1 MAEEEK
7 VPQEDSSS
15 EETKKNKKKVI
26 IGVSIVVALIII
38 FIIVLL
44 LLLGSC
50 THRHTMIY
58 HPAVEPTCDT
68 PGSVQY
74 WHCDECGNDYL
85 DEKGHE
91 RIDDVTIDILPH
103 IPVVDQGIPAD
114 CENDGL
120 TEGSHCATCGEV
132 IVAQEVIPALGHEI
146 GTFTRVS
153 NPTCTQTGL
162 ETSVCTR
169 CGETIERIIPATGHT
184 EEVIPGTPATCTET
198 GLSEGVLCSV
208 CGAVLVEQEV
218 VPAKGHTYGE
228 TVVIEEASCLRN
240 GKQES
245 VCKDCGET
253 ITEIIPALGHDR
265 VYESD
270 VEPTCE
276 TPGRTG
282 RVVCDRCGMVLEEG
296 ETIPPLGHEIEGDE
310 CINCGKEACMDLEFE
325 ISLDESYYILV
336 GLGDC
341 SDTHILV
348 PDVYDDGE
356 NGEHPVKSI
365 KIEAFSSKKNGVAKA
380 EQIVTISFPDSIEDI
395 GNDAFRGCS
404 NLVSV
409 TFGRGVWMI
418 GSNAFGGCDS
428 LTAVQFRGDTSDWR
442 VSTTLTDTVGTSI
455 DPAVLSSPSRAAE
468 LFTETYAS
476 YIWWLGTSGYSRFRL

>member
-7 VPQEDSSS
+7 VPQGDSSS
-15 EETKKNKKKVI
+15 EETQKNKKKVI
-26 IGVSIVVALIII
+26 IGVCVVVALIVI

-103 IPVVDQGIPAD
+103 VPVIDFGVAPG
-114 CENDGL
+114 CESEGL

-132 IVAQEVIPALGHEI
+132 IVAQEVIPALGHETK
-146 GTFTRVS
+146 TFTRVS

-169 CGETIERIIPATGHT
+169 CGETIERVIPATGHT
-184 EEVIPGTPATCTET
+184 EEVLPGTPATCTEA
-198 GLSEGVLCSV
+198 GLSDGVRCSE
-208 CGAVLVEQEV
+208 CGAVLVAQEAI
-218 VPAKGHTYGE
+218 PAKGHTYGE
-228 TVVIEEASCLRN
+228 TVVIEEASCLRD

-245 VCKDCGET
+245 VCVDCGET
-253 ITEIIPALGHDR
+253 VTERIPALGHDR
-265 VYESD
+265 VYEPAI
-270 VEPTCE
+270 EATCE
-276 TPGRTG
+276 TSGRTG

-325 ISLDESYYILV
+325 ISLDESYYILI
-336 GLGDC
+336 GLGKC
-341 SDTHILV
+341 THTHILV

>member
-7 VPQEDSSS
+7 VPQGDSSS
-15 EETKKNKKKVI
+15 EETQKNKKKVI
-26 IGVSIVVALIII
+26 IGVCVVVALIVI

-276 TPGRTG
+276 TPGHTG

>member
-7 VPQEDSSS
+7 VPQGDSSS
-15 EETKKNKKKVI
+15 EETQKNKKKVI
-26 IGVSIVVALIII
+26 IGVCVVVALIVI

-132 IVAQEVIPALGHEI
+132 IVAQEVIPALGHEM

-208 CGAVLVEQEV
+208 CGAVLVAQEEIS
-218 VPAKGHTYGE
+218 AKGHTYGE

-325 ISLDESYYILV
+325 ISLDESYYILI
-336 GLGDC
+336 GLGKC
-341 SDTHILV
+341 TDTHILV

>member
-26 IGVSIVVALIII
+26 IGVCIVVALIVI

-120 TEGSHCATCGEV
+120 TEGSHCATCGE
-132 IVAQEVIPALGHEI
+132 ILVAQEVIPALGHEI

-169 CGETIERIIPATGHT
+169 CGETIERVIPATGHT
-184 EEVIPGTPATCTET
+184 EEVIPGSPATCTET
-198 GLSEGVLCSV
+198 GLSDGVRCSV
-208 CGAVLVEQEV
+208 CGAVLVAQEEI
-218 VPAKGHTYGE
+218 PAKGHTYGE
-228 TVVIEEASCLRN
+228 TVVIEEASCLRD

-245 VCKDCGET
+245 VCEDCGET
-253 ITEIIPALGHDR
+253 VTEKIPALGHDR
-265 VYESD
+265 VYEPAI
-270 VEPTCE
+270 EATCE
-276 TPGRTG
+276 TSGRTG

-442 VSTTLTDTVGTSI
+442 VSTTLTDTVGTPI

-476 YIWWLGTSGYSRFRL
+476 YIWWLGVSGYSRFRL

>member
-26 IGVSIVVALIII
+26 IGVCIVVALIVI

-169 CGETIERIIPATGHT
+169 CGETIERVIPATGHT
-184 EEVIPGTPATCTET
+184 EEVLPGSPATCTET
-198 GLSEGVLCSV
+198 GLSDGVRCSV
-208 CGAVLVEQEV
+208 CGAVLVAQEAI
-218 VPAKGHTYGE
+218 PAKGHTYGE
-228 TVVIEEASCLRN
+228 TVVIEEASCLRD

-245 VCKDCGET
+245 VCVDCGET
-253 ITEIIPALGHDR
+253 VTEKIPALGHDR
-265 VYESD
+265 VYEPAI
-270 VEPTCE
+270 EATCE
-276 TPGRTG
+276 TSGRTG

-310 CINCGKEACMDLEFE
+310 CINCGKEACMDLEFV
-325 ISLDESYYILV
+325 ISLDESYYILI
-336 GLGDC
+336 GLGHC
-341 SDTHILV
+341 TDTHILV

>member
-26 IGVSIVVALIII
+26 IGVCIVVALIII

-132 IVAQEVIPALGHEI
+132 IVAQEVIPALGHEM

-253 ITEIIPALGHDR
+253 VTERIPALGHDR
-265 VYESD
+265 VYEPAI
-270 VEPTCE
+270 EATCE
-276 TPGRTG
+276 TSGRTG

-310 CINCGKEACMDLEFE
+310 CINCGKEACMDLEFV
-325 ISLDESYYILV
+325 ISLDGSYYILI
-336 GLGDC
+336 GLGKC
-341 SDTHILV
+341 TDTHILV

>member
-7 VPQEDSSS
+7 VPQGDSSS

-26 IGVSIVVALIII
+26 IGVCIVVALIVI

-169 CGETIERIIPATGHT
+169 CGETIERVIPATGHT

-198 GLSEGVLCSV
+198 GLSEGVRCSV
-208 CGAVLVEQEV
+208 CGAVLVAQEEIS
-218 VPAKGHTYGE
+218 AKGHTYGE

-265 VYESD
+265 VYEPAI
-270 VEPTCE
+270 EATCE
-276 TPGRTG
+276 TSGRTG

>member
-26 IGVSIVVALIII
+26 IGVCIVVALIVI

-169 CGETIERIIPATGHT
+169 CGETIERVIPATGHT
-184 EEVIPGTPATCTET
+184 EEIIPGTPATCTET
-198 GLSEGVLCSV
+198 GFSEGVLCSV

-228 TVVIEEASCLRN
+228 TVVIEEASCLRD

-245 VCKDCGET
+245 VCVDCGET
-253 ITEIIPALGHDR
+253 VTEKIPALGHDR
-265 VYESD
+265 VYEPAI
-270 VEPTCE
+270 EATCE
-276 TPGRTG
+276 TSGRTG

-341 SDTHILV
+341 ADTHILV
-348 PDVYDDGE
+348 PDVYDDGK

-365 KIEAFSSKKNGVAKA
+365 MIEAFSSKKNGVAKA
-380 EQIVTISFPDSIEDI
+380 EQIVTISFPDSIKDI

-409 TFGRGVWMI
+409 TFGRGVRMI

-428 LTAVQFRGDTSDWR
+428 LTAVQFRGDTSDWK
-442 VSTTLTDTVGTSI
+442 VSTVLSDTVGTPI

-476 YIWWLGTSGYSRFRL
+476 YIWWLGTSGYSRLRL

>member
-7 VPQEDSSS
+7 VPQGDSSS
-15 EETKKNKKKVI
+15 EETQKNKKKVI
-26 IGVSIVVALIII
+26 IGVCIVVALIVI

-103 IPVVDQGIPAD
+103 VPVTDLGVAPG
-114 CENDGL
+114 CESEGL

-169 CGETIERIIPATGHT
+169 CGETIERVIPATGHT
-184 EEVIPGTPATCTET
+184 EEVLPGTPATCTET
-198 GLSEGVLCSV
+198 GLSDGVRCSE
-208 CGAVLVEQEV
+208 CGAVLVAQEAI
-218 VPAKGHTYGE
+218 PAKGHTYGE
-228 TVVIEEASCLRN
+228 TVVIEEASCLRD

-245 VCKDCGET
+245 VCADCGET
-253 ITEIIPALGHDR
+253 VTERIPALGHDR
-265 VYESD
+265 VYEPAI
-270 VEPTCE
+270 EATCE
-276 TPGRTG
+276 TSGRTG

-325 ISLDESYYILV
+325 ISLDESYYILI
-336 GLGDC
+336 GLGKC
-341 SDTHILV
+341 THTHILV

>member
-7 VPQEDSSS
+7 VPQGDSSS
-15 EETKKNKKKVI
+15 EETQKNKKKVI
-26 IGVSIVVALIII
+26 IGVCVVVALIVI

-103 IPVVDQGIPAD
+103 VPVIDFGVAPG
-114 CENDGL
+114 CESEGL

-132 IVAQEVIPALGHEI
+132 IVAQEVIPALGHETK
-146 GTFTRVS
+146 TFTRVS

-169 CGETIERIIPATGHT
+169 CGETIERVIPATGHT
-184 EEVIPGTPATCTET
+184 EEVLPGTPVTCTEA
-198 GLSEGVLCSV
+198 GLSDGVRCSV
-208 CGAVLVEQEV
+208 CGAVLVAQEEIS
-218 VPAKGHTYGE
+218 AKGHTYGE
-228 TVVIEEASCLRN
+228 TVVIEEASCLRD

-245 VCKDCGET
+245 VCVDCGET
-253 ITEIIPALGHDR
+253 VTEAIPALGHDR
-265 VYESD
+265 VYEPAI
-270 VEPTCE
+270 EATCE
-276 TPGRTG
+276 TSGRTG

-310 CINCGKEACMDLEFE
+310 CINCGKEACMDLEFK
-325 ISLDESYYILV
+325 ISLDESYYILI

-365 KIEAFSSKKNGVAKA
+365 KIEAFSSNKNGVAKA

-409 TFGRGVWMI
+409 TFGRGVWQI
-418 GSNAFGGCDS
+418 GSNAFDGCDS

-442 VSTTLTDTVGTSI
+442 VSTTLADTVGTSI

>member
-7 VPQEDSSS
+7 VPQGDSSS
-15 EETKKNKKKVI
+15 EETQKNKKKVI
-26 IGVSIVVALIII
+26 IGVCVVVALIVI

-103 IPVVDQGIPAD
+103 VPVIDFGVAPG
-114 CENDGL
+114 CESEGL

-132 IVAQEVIPALGHEI
+132 IVAQEVIPALGHETK
-146 GTFTRVS
+146 TFTRVS

-169 CGETIERIIPATGHT
+169 CGETIERVIPATGHT
-184 EEVIPGTPATCTET
+184 EEVLPGTPATCTEA
-198 GLSEGVLCSV
+198 GLSDGVRCSE
-208 CGAVLVEQEV
+208 CGAVLVAQEAI
-218 VPAKGHTYGE
+218 PAKGHTYGE
-228 TVVIEEASCLRN
+228 TVVIEEASCLRD

-245 VCKDCGET
+245 VCADCGET
-253 ITEIIPALGHDR
+253 VTEAIPALGHDR
-265 VYESD
+265 VYEPAI
-270 VEPTCE
+270 EATCE
-276 TPGRTG
+276 TSGRTG

-325 ISLDESYYILV
+325 ISLDESYYILI

>member
-26 IGVSIVVALIII
+26 IGVCIVVALIVI

-184 EEVIPGTPATCTET
+184 EEVLPGTPATCTET
-198 GLSEGVLCSV
+198 GLSDGVRCSV
-208 CGAVLVEQEV
+208 CGAVLVAQEAI
-218 VPAKGHTYGE
+218 PAKGHTYGE

-325 ISLDESYYILV
+325 ISLDESYYILI
-336 GLGDC
+336 GLGKC
-341 SDTHILV
+341 THTHILV

>member
-132 IVAQEVIPALGHEI
+132 IVAQEVIPALGHEM

-169 CGETIERIIPATGHT
+169 CGETIERVIPATGHT
-184 EEVIPGTPATCTET
+184 EEVLPGTPATCTEA
-198 GLSEGVLCSV
+198 GLSDGVRCSV
-208 CGAVLVEQEV
+208 CGAVLVAQEAI
-218 VPAKGHTYGE
+218 PAKGHTYGE
-228 TVVIEEASCLRN
+228 TVVIEEASCLRD

-245 VCKDCGET
+245 VCADCGET
-253 ITEIIPALGHDR
+253 VTERIPALGHDR
-265 VYESD
+265 VYEPAI
-270 VEPTCE
+270 EATCE
-276 TPGRTG
+276 TSGRTG

-365 KIEAFSSKKNGVAKA
+365 EIEAFSSKKNGVAKA

-442 VSTTLTDTVGTSI
+442 VRTTLTDTVGTSI

>member
-7 VPQEDSSS
+7 VPQGDSSS
-15 EETKKNKKKVI
+15 EETQKNKKKVI
-26 IGVSIVVALIII
+26 IGVCVVVALIVI

-169 CGETIERIIPATGHT
+169 CGETIERVIPATGHT
-184 EEVIPGTPATCTET
+184 EEVLPGSPATCTET
-198 GLSEGVLCSV
+198 GLSDGVRCSV
-208 CGAVLVEQEV
+208 CGAVLVAQEAI
-218 VPAKGHTYGE
+218 PAKGHTYGE
-228 TVVIEEASCLRN
+228 TVVIEEASCLRD

-245 VCKDCGET
+245 VCVDCGET
-253 ITEIIPALGHDR
+253 VTEKIPALGHDR
-265 VYESD
+265 VYEPAI
-270 VEPTCE
+270 EATCE
-276 TPGRTG
+276 TSGRTG

-365 KIEAFSSKKNGVAKA
+365 EIEAFSSKKNGVAKA

-442 VSTTLTDTVGTSI
+442 VRTTLTDTVGTSI

>member
-26 IGVSIVVALIII
+26 IGVCIVVALIVI

-103 IPVVDQGIPAD
+103 VPVIDFGVAPG
-114 CENDGL
+114 CESEGL

-132 IVAQEVIPALGHEI
+132 IVAQEVIPALGHETK
-146 GTFTRVS
+146 TFTRVS

-169 CGETIERIIPATGHT
+169 CGETIERVIPATGHT
-184 EEVIPGTPATCTET
+184 EEVLPGTPATCTET
-198 GLSEGVLCSV
+198 GLSDGVRCSV
-208 CGAVLVEQEV
+208 CDAVLVAQETI
-218 VPAKGHTYGE
+218 PAKGHTYGE
-228 TVVIEEASCLRN
+228 TVVIEEASCISD

-245 VCKDCGET
+245 VCVDCGKT
-253 ITEIIPALGHDR
+253 VTERIPALGHDP
-265 VYESD
+265 VYEPAI
-270 VEPTCE
+270 EATCE

-365 KIEAFSSKKNGVAKA
+365 EIEAFSSKKNGVAKA

-442 VSTTLTDTVGTSI
+442 VRTTLTDTVGTSI

>member
-26 IGVSIVVALIII
+26 IGVCVVVALIII

-103 IPVVDQGIPAD
+103 VPVTDLGVAPG
-114 CENDGL
+114 CESEGL

-132 IVAQEVIPALGHEI
+132 IVAQEVIPALGHEM
-146 GTFTRVS
+146 GMFTRVS

-184 EEVIPGTPATCTET
+184 EEVIPGTPATCTEA
-198 GLSEGVLCSV
+198 GLSDGVRCSV
-208 CGAVLVEQEV
+208 CGAVLVAQEEI
-218 VPAKGHTYGE
+218 PAKGHTYGE
-228 TVVIEEASCLRN
+228 TVVIEEASCLRD

-245 VCKDCGET
+245 VCEDCGET
-253 ITEIIPALGHDR
+253 VTEKIPALGHDR
-265 VYESD
+265 VYEPAI
-270 VEPTCE
+270 EATCE
-276 TPGRTG
+276 TSGRTG

-310 CINCGKEACMDLEFE
+310 CINCGKEACMDLEFV
-325 ISLDESYYILV
+325 ISLDESYYILI
-336 GLGDC
+336 GLGHC
-341 SDTHILV
+341 TDTHILV

-476 YIWWLGTSGYSRFRL
+476 YIWWLGTSAYSRFRL

>member
-26 IGVSIVVALIII
+26 IGVCIVVALIVI

-169 CGETIERIIPATGHT
+169 CGETIERVIPATGHT
-184 EEVIPGTPATCTET
+184 EEVLPGTPATCTEA
-198 GLSEGVLCSV
+198 GLSDGVRCSV
-208 CGAVLVEQEV
+208 CGAVLVAQEAI
-218 VPAKGHTYGE
+218 PAKGHTYGE

-245 VCKDCGET
+245 VCVDCGET
-253 ITEIIPALGHDR
+253 VTERIPALGHDR
-265 VYESD
+265 VYEPAI
-270 VEPTCE
+270 EATCE
-276 TPGRTG
+276 TSGRTG

>member
-26 IGVSIVVALIII
+26 IGVCIVVALIVI

-103 IPVVDQGIPAD
+103 VPVTDLGVAPG
-114 CENDGL
+114 CESEGL

-132 IVAQEVIPALGHEI
+132 IVAQEVIPALGHETK
-146 GTFTRVS
+146 TFTRVS

-169 CGETIERIIPATGHT
+169 CGETIERVIPATGHT
-184 EEVIPGTPATCTET
+184 EEVLPGTPATCTGA
-198 GLSEGVLCSV
+198 GLSDGVRCSV
-208 CGAVLVEQEV
+208 CGAVLVAQEEI
-218 VPAKGHTYGE
+218 PAKGHTYGE
-228 TVVIEEASCLRN
+228 TVVIEEASCLRD

-245 VCKDCGET
+245 VCEDCGET
-253 ITEIIPALGHDR
+253 VTEKIPALGHDR
-265 VYESD
+265 VYEPAI
-270 VEPTCE
+270 EATCE
-276 TPGRTG
+276 TSGRTG

-310 CINCGKEACMDLEFE
+310 CINCGKEACMDLEFV
-325 ISLDESYYILV
+325 ISLDESYYILI
-336 GLGDC
+336 GLGKC
-341 SDTHILV
+341 TDTHILV

>member
-15 EETKKNKKKVI
+15 EETQKNKKKVI
-26 IGVSIVVALIII
+26 IGVCIVVALIVI

-120 TEGSHCATCGEV
+120 TEGSHCATCGE
-132 IVAQEVIPALGHEI
+132 ILVAQEVIPALGHEI

-208 CGAVLVEQEV
+208 CGAVLVAQEEIS
-218 VPAKGHTYGE
+218 AKGHTYGE

-365 KIEAFSSKKNGVAKA
+365 EIEAFSSKKNGVAKA

-442 VSTTLTDTVGTSI
+442 VRTTLTDTVGTSI

>member
-26 IGVSIVVALIII
+26 IGVCIVVALIVI

-184 EEVIPGTPATCTET
+184 EEVILGTPATCTET
-198 GLSEGVLCSV
+198 GLSDGVRCSV
-208 CGAVLVEQEV
+208 CGAVLVAQEEIS
-218 VPAKGHTYGE
+218 AKGHTYGE

-310 CINCGKEACMDLEFE
+310 CINCGKEACTDLEFE
-325 ISLDESYYILV
+325 ISATKDYYILV
-336 GLGDC
+336 GLGTC
-341 SDTHILV
+341 TDTHVLV
-348 PDVYDDGE
+348 PDVFNDGV

-365 KIEAFSSKKNGVAKA
+365 EIEAFSSRKNGVAKA

-442 VSTTLTDTVGTSI
+442 VRTTLTDTIGTPI

-476 YIWWLGTSGYSRFRL
+476 YIWWLGTRGYSRFRL

>member
-7 VPQEDSSS
+7 VPQGDSSS
-15 EETKKNKKKVI
+15 EETQKDKKKVI
-26 IGVSIVVALIII
+26 IGVCIVVALIVI

-120 TEGSHCATCGEV
+120 TEGSHCATCGE
-132 IVAQEVIPALGHEI
+132 ILVAQEVIPALGHEM

-169 CGETIERIIPATGHT
+169 CGETIERVIPATGHT
-184 EEVIPGTPATCTET
+184 EEVIPGSPATCTET
-198 GLSEGVLCSV
+198 GLSDGVRCSV
-208 CGAVLVEQEV
+208 CGAVLVAQEEI
-218 VPAKGHTYGE
+218 PAKGHTYGE
-228 TVVIEEASCLRN
+228 TVVIEEASCLRD

-245 VCKDCGET
+245 VCVDCGET
-253 ITEIIPALGHDR
+253 VTENIPALGHDR
-265 VYESD
+265 VYEPAI
-270 VEPTCE
+270 EATCE
-276 TPGRTG
+276 TSGRTG

-341 SDTHILV
+341 ADTHILV

>member
-132 IVAQEVIPALGHEI
+132 IVAQEVIPALGHEM

-325 ISLDESYYILV
+325 ISLDESYYILI
-336 GLGDC
+336 GLGKC
-341 SDTHILV
+341 THTHILV

>member
-7 VPQEDSSS
+7 VPQGDSSS
-15 EETKKNKKKVI
+15 EETQKNKKKVI
-26 IGVSIVVALIII
+26 IGVCVVVALIVI

-103 IPVVDQGIPAD
+103 VPVTDLGVAPG
-114 CENDGL
+114 CESEGL

-132 IVAQEVIPALGHEI
+132 IVAREVIPALGHEM

-208 CGAVLVEQEV
+208 CGAVLVAQEEIS
-218 VPAKGHTYGE
+218 AKGHTYGE

-310 CINCGKEACMDLEFE
+310 CINCGKEACMDLEFV
-325 ISLDESYYILV
+325 ISLDESYYILI
-336 GLGDC
+336 GLGKC
-341 SDTHILV
+341 THTHILV

-476 YIWWLGTSGYSRFRL
+476 YIWWLGTRGYSRFRL

>member
-26 IGVSIVVALIII
+26 IGVCIVVALIVI

-169 CGETIERIIPATGHT
+169 CGETIERVIPATGHT
-184 EEVIPGTPATCTET
+184 EEVLPGTPATCTET
-198 GLSEGVLCSV
+198 GLSDGVRCSE
-208 CGAVLVEQEV
+208 CGAVLVAQEAI
-218 VPAKGHTYGE
+218 PAKGHTYGE
-228 TVVIEEASCLRN
+228 TVVIEEASCLRD

-245 VCKDCGET
+245 VCADCGET
-253 ITEIIPALGHDR
+253 VTERIPALGHDR
-265 VYESD
+265 VYEPAI
-270 VEPTCE
+270 EATCE
-276 TPGRTG
+276 TSGRTG

-341 SDTHILV
+341 ADTHILV
-348 PDVYDDGE
+348 PDVYDDGK

-365 KIEAFSSKKNGVAKA
+365 MIEAFSSKKNGVAKA
-380 EQIVTISFPDSIEDI
+380 EQIVTISFPDSIKDI

-409 TFGRGVWMI
+409 TFGRGVRMI

-428 LTAVQFRGDTSDWR
+428 LTAVQFRGDTSDWK
-442 VSTTLTDTVGTSI
+442 VSTVLSDTVGTPI

-476 YIWWLGTSGYSRFRL
+476 YIWWLGTSGYSRLRL

>member
-7 VPQEDSSS
+7 VPQGDSSS
-15 EETKKNKKKVI
+15 EETQKNKKKVI
-26 IGVSIVVALIII
+26 IGVCVVVALIVI

-103 IPVVDQGIPAD
+103 VPVTDLGVAPG

-132 IVAQEVIPALGHEI
+132 IVAQEVIPALGHETK
-146 GTFTRVS
+146 TFTRVS

-169 CGETIERIIPATGHT
+169 CGETIERVIPATGHT

-198 GLSEGVLCSV
+198 GLSEGVCCSV

-218 VPAKGHTYGE
+218 VPAKGHAYGE
-228 TVVIEEASCLRN
+228 TVVIEEASCLHN

-245 VCKDCGET
+245 VCADCGET

-265 VYESD
+265 VYEPAI
-270 VEPTCE
+270 EATCE
-276 TPGRTG
+276 TSGRTG

-310 CINCGKEACMDLEFE
+310 CINCGKEACMDLEFV
-325 ISLDESYYILV
+325 ISLDESYYILI
-336 GLGDC
+336 GLGHC
-341 SDTHILV
+341 TDTHILV

>member
-7 VPQEDSSS
+7 VPQGDSSS
-15 EETKKNKKKVI
+15 EETQKNKKKVI
-26 IGVSIVVALIII
+26 IGVCVVVALIVI

-169 CGETIERIIPATGHT
+169 CGETIERVIPATGHT
-184 EEVIPGTPATCTET
+184 EEVILGTPATCTET
-198 GLSEGVLCSV
+198 GLSEGVRCSV
-208 CGAVLVEQEV
+208 CGAVLVAQEEIS
-218 VPAKGHTYGE
+218 AKGHTYGE
-228 TVVIEEASCLRN
+228 TVVIEEASCLRD

-245 VCKDCGET
+245 VCADCGET
-253 ITEIIPALGHDR
+253 VTERIPALGHDR
-265 VYESD
+265 VYEPAI
-270 VEPTCE
+270 EATCE
-276 TPGRTG
+276 TSGRTG

-325 ISLDESYYILV
+325 ISLDESYYILI
-336 GLGDC
+336 GLGKC
-341 SDTHILV
+341 TDTHILV
-348 PDVYDDGE
+348 PDVYDDGV

>member
-7 VPQEDSSS
+7 VPQGDSSS

-26 IGVSIVVALIII
+26 IGVCIVVALIVI

-132 IVAQEVIPALGHEI
+132 IVAQEVIPALGHEM

-162 ETSVCTR
+162 ETSVCSR
-169 CGETIERIIPATGHT
+169 CGETIERVIPATGHT
-184 EEVIPGTPATCTET
+184 EEVLPGTPATCTEA
-198 GLSEGVLCSV
+198 GLSDGVRCSV
-208 CGAVLVEQEV
+208 CGAVLVAQEAI
-218 VPAKGHTYGE
+218 PAKGHTYGE
-228 TVVIEEASCLRN
+228 TVVIEEASCLRD

-245 VCKDCGET
+245 VCVDCGET
-253 ITEIIPALGHDR
+253 VTEKIPALGHDR
-265 VYESD
+265 VYEPAI
-270 VEPTCE
+270 EATCE
-276 TPGRTG
+276 TSGRTG

-442 VSTTLTDTVGTSI
+442 VSTTLTDTVGTPI

>member
-7 VPQEDSSS
+7 VPQGDSSS
-15 EETKKNKKKVI
+15 EETQKNKKKVI
-26 IGVSIVVALIII
+26 IGVCIVVALIVI

-341 SDTHILV
+341 ADTHILV
-348 PDVYDDGE
+348 PDVFNDGV

-365 KIEAFSSKKNGVAKA
+365 MIEAFSSKKNGVAKA

>member
-265 VYESD
+265 VYEPAI
-270 VEPTCE
+270 EATCE
-276 TPGRTG
+276 TSGRTG

-348 PDVYDDGE
+348 PDVYDDGK

>member
-7 VPQEDSSS
+7 VPQGDSSS
-15 EETKKNKKKVI
+15 EETQKNKKKVI
-26 IGVSIVVALIII
+26 IGVCVVVALIVI

-132 IVAQEVIPALGHEI
+132 IVAQEVIPALGHEM

-253 ITEIIPALGHDR
+253 VTEKIPALGHDR
-265 VYESD
+265 VYEPAI
-270 VEPTCE
+270 EATCE
-276 TPGRTG
+276 TSGRTG

-310 CINCGKEACMDLEFE
+310 CINCGKEACMDLEFV

>member
-132 IVAQEVIPALGHEI
+132 IVAQEVIPALGHEM

-310 CINCGKEACMDLEFE
+310 CINCGKEACMDLDFE
-325 ISLDESYYILV
+325 ISKDGSYYILI

-365 KIEAFSSKKNGVAKA
+365 EIEAFSSKKNGVAKA

-442 VSTTLTDTVGTSI
+442 VRTTLTDTVGTSI

>member
-26 IGVSIVVALIII
+26 IGVCIVVALIVI

-120 TEGSHCATCGEV
+120 TEGSHCATCGE
-132 IVAQEVIPALGHEI
+132 ILVAQEVIPALGHEI

-208 CGAVLVEQEV
+208 CGAVLVAQEEIS
-218 VPAKGHTYGE
+218 AKGHTYGE

-310 CINCGKEACMDLEFE
+310 CINCGKEACMDLEFV
-325 ISLDESYYILV
+325 ISLDESYYILI
-336 GLGDC
+336 GLGKC
-341 SDTHILV
+341 TDTHILV

-365 KIEAFSSKKNGVAKA
+365 KIEAFSSKKNGEAKA

>member
-15 EETKKNKKKVI
+15 EETQKNKKKVI
-26 IGVSIVVALIII
+26 IGVCVVVALIVI

-103 IPVVDQGIPAD
+103 VPVTDLGVAPG
-114 CENDGL
+114 CESEGL

-169 CGETIERIIPATGHT
+169 CGETIERVIPATGHT
-184 EEVIPGTPATCTET
+184 EEVIPGTPATCTEA
-198 GLSEGVLCSV
+198 GLSDGVRCSV
-208 CGAVLVEQEV
+208 CGAVLVAQEAI
-218 VPAKGHTYGE
+218 PAKGHTYGE
-228 TVVIEEASCLRN
+228 TVVIEEASCLRD

-253 ITEIIPALGHDR
+253 VTEKIPALGHDR
-265 VYESD
+265 VYEPAI
-270 VEPTCE
+270 EATCE
-276 TPGRTG
+276 TSGRTG

-296 ETIPPLGHEIEGDE
+296 EVIPPLGHEIEGDE

-325 ISLDESYYILV
+325 ISEDGSYYILI
-336 GLGDC
+336 GLGKC
-341 SDTHILV
+341 TDTHILV

-356 NGEHPVKSI
+356 NGEHPVTTI
-365 KIEAFSSKKNGVAKA
+365 RNFAFSSIKEGQHV
-380 EQIVTISFPDSIEDI
+380 EQIETISFPNSIMSI
-395 GNDAFRGCS
+395 GVSAFSGCY
-404 NLVSV
+404 NLTSV
-409 TFGRGVWMI
+409 TFGTGIKRIEAGSFI
-418 GSNAFGGCDS
+418 GCTS
-428 LTAVQFRGDTSDWR
+428 LTSVRFKGTTENWQVQNDPEAVVGIEISSSDLN
-442 VSTTLTDTVGTSI
+442 S
-455 DPAVLSSPSRAAE
+455 PATAAE
-468 LFTETYAS
+468 LFTTTYVE
-476 YIWWLGTSGYSRFRL
+476 YDWWLGTSGYSRFRL

>member
-26 IGVSIVVALIII
+26 IGVCIVVALIVI

-120 TEGSHCATCGEV
+120 TEGSHCATCGE
-132 IVAQEVIPALGHEI
+132 ILVAQEVIPALGHEI

-208 CGAVLVEQEV
+208 CGAVLVAQEEIS
-218 VPAKGHTYGE
+218 AKGHTYGE

-365 KIEAFSSKKNGVAKA
+365 EIEAFSSKKNGVAKA

-442 VSTTLTDTVGTSI
+442 VRTTLTDTVGTSI

>member
-7 VPQEDSSS
+7 VPQGDSSS

-26 IGVSIVVALIII
+26 IGVCIVVALIVI

-184 EEVIPGTPATCTET
+184 EEIIPGTPATCTET

-265 VYESD
+265 VYEPAI
-270 VEPTCE
+270 EATCE
-276 TPGRTG
+276 TSGRTG

-325 ISLDESYYILV
+325 ISLDESYYILI

-365 KIEAFSSKKNGVAKA
+365 EIEAFSSKKNGVAKA

>member
-7 VPQEDSSS
+7 VPQGDSSS
-15 EETKKNKKKVI
+15 EETQKNKKKVI
-26 IGVSIVVALIII
+26 IGVCVVVALIVI

-103 IPVVDQGIPAD
+103 VPVTDLGVAPG
-114 CENDGL
+114 CESEGL

-132 IVAQEVIPALGHEI
+132 IVAQEVIPALGHETK
-146 GTFTRVS
+146 TFTRVS

-169 CGETIERIIPATGHT
+169 CGETIERVIPATGHT
-184 EEVIPGTPATCTET
+184 EEVLPGTPATCTET
-198 GLSEGVLCSV
+198 GFSEGVRCSV

-240 GKQES
+240 GKRES

-265 VYESD
+265 VYEPAI
-270 VEPTCE
+270 EATCE
-276 TPGRTG
+276 TSGRTG

-310 CINCGKEACMDLEFE
+310 CINCGKEACMDLEFV
-325 ISLDESYYILV
+325 ISLDESYYILI
-336 GLGDC
+336 GLGKC
-341 SDTHILV
+341 TDTHILV